1 MTTREDYIKQID
13 EQSKKPMDEQL
24 DDLKGAG
31 ADCLVAL
38 DKLFDDIMKLSI
50 FKEG

>member
-13 EQSKKPMDEQL
+13 EQSKKPIDEQL

-38 DKLFDDIMKLSI
+38 DKLFDGIMKLSI

>member
-13 EQSKKPMDEQL
+13 EQSKKPIEQQL

-38 DKLFDDIMKLSI
+38 DTVSYTHLTLPTIYSV
-50 FKEG
+50 

>member
-13 EQSKKPMDEQL
+13 EQSKKPIEEQL

-38 DKLFDDIMKLSI
+38 DKLLDQIMELSI

>member
-13 EQSKKPMDEQL
+13 EQSKKPIDEQL

-38 DKLFDDIMKLSI
+38 DKLFDQIMELSI

>member
-13 EQSKKPMDEQL
+13 EQSKKPIEQQL

-38 DKLFDDIMKLSI
+38 DKLFDQIMELSI
-50 FKEG
+50 FKDR